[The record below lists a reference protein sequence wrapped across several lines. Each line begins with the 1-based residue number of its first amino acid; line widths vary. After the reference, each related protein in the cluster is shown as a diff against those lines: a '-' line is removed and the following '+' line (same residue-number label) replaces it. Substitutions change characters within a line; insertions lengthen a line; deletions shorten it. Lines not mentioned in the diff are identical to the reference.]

1 MKHYID
7 NNWKRYLCLLLCITL
22 ICAIFGCG
30 YEKKEKSYK
39 ETSELATNE
48 YTNDENVEIE
58 QSTDNN
64 KNEEEI
70 SQTDVTNV
78 LDFHLLDV
86 EQGTSVLVNCDGYW
100 LLYDGGNS
108 GTSSYVVAYLK
119 KQGVKKLD
127 YIIASH
133 FDADHISGLIGALN
147 VFECETVLSPDYE
160 ADTKIYNSFDNMV
173 KKNGALVIHPK
184 QGDNYYFGNAEIE
197 IVGPYTYS
205 YSEENDRSICVRI
218 TYGNT
223 HFLMCGDA
231 EYPAESDM
239 VNSGVSLCSDVF
251 VVSHHGSANSNSTA
265 FLNVVNPQYALI
277 SCELGNSYGHPS
289 DEALKRLRE
298 AGCLLYRT
306 DLQKEI
312 IGYSDGINVWFNQEA
327 TSDWRA
333 GPELEK
339 DDFVKNKD
347 NQNQTI
353 EVENNNID
361 YQYVCNTSTMK
372 FHYCYCNSVSK
383 MSDKNKKYTNETREE
398 LIEQGYTS
406 CGNCNP

>member
-1 MKHYID
+1 MKH
-7 NNWKRYLCLLLCITL
+7 NNSWKRYLCLVFCLFLMCIT
-22 ICAIFGCG
+22 FGCG
-30 YEKKEKSYK
+30 PEKKEKSHT
-39 ETSELATNE
+39 ETSEIVTEIN
-48 YTNDENVEIE
+48 NDEDEEIE
-58 QSTDNN
+58 KSINN
-64 KNEEEI
+64 DNEEE
-70 SQTDVTNV
+70 SLQTDFSNA
-78 LDFHLLDV
+78 LEFHLLDV
-86 EQGTSVLVNCDGYW
+86 EQGTSILVNCDDHW

-119 KQGVKKLD
+119 KQGIKKLD

-133 FDADHISGLIGALN
+133 FDADHISGLVGALN
-147 VFECETVLSPDYE
+147 VFECDTVLSPDYE

-173 KKNGALVIHPK
+173 KKNGALNIHPK
-184 QGDNYYFGNAEIE
+184 QGDHYCLGEAEIE

-205 YSEENDRSICVRI
+205 YAEENDRSICVRL

-231 EYPAESDM
+231 EYSAEFDM
-239 VNSGVSLCSDVF
+239 IKSGISLDSDVF
-251 VVSHHGSANSNSTA
+251 VVSHHGSAYSNSTE
-265 FLNVVNPQYALI
+265 FLNVVKPRYALI

-333 GPELEK
+333 GSELEK

-347 NQNQTI
+347 SQNQTI

>member
-78 LDFHLLDV
+78 LEFHLLDV
-86 EQGTSVLVNCDGYW
+86 EQGTSVLVNCDGHW

-173 KKNGALVIHPK
+173 KK
-184 QGDNYYFGNAEIE
+184 
-197 IVGPYTYS
+197 
-205 YSEENDRSICVRI
+205 
-218 TYGNT
+218 
-223 HFLMCGDA
+223 
-231 EYPAESDM
+231 M
-239 VNSGVSLCSDVF
+239 V
-251 VVSHHGSANSNSTA
+251 
-265 FLNVVNPQYALI
+265 P
-277 SCELGNSYGHPS
+277 
-289 DEALKRLRE
+289 
-298 AGCLLYRT
+298 
-306 DLQKEI
+306 
-312 IGYSDGINVWFNQEA
+312 
-327 TSDWRA
+327 
-333 GPELEK
+333 
-339 DDFVKNKD
+339 
-347 NQNQTI
+347 
-353 EVENNNID
+353 
-361 YQYVCNTSTMK
+361 
-372 FHYCYCNSVSK
+372 
-383 MSDKNKKYTNETREE
+383 
-398 LIEQGYTS
+398 
-406 CGNCNP
+406 

>member
-1 MKHYID
+1 MQR
-7 NNWKRYLCLLLCITL
+7 NG
-22 ICAIFGCG
+22 F
-30 YEKKEKSYK
+30 
-39 ETSELATNE
+39 
-48 YTNDENVEIE
+48 
-58 QSTDNN
+58 
-64 KNEEEI
+64 
-70 SQTDVTNV
+70 
-78 LDFHLLDV
+78 
-86 EQGTSVLVNCDGYW
+86 
-100 LLYDGGNS
+100 
-108 GTSSYVVAYLK
+108 
-119 KQGVKKLD
+119 D

-133 FDADHISGLIGALN
+133 FDADHISGLVGALN
-147 VFECETVLSPDYE
+147 VFECDTVLSPDYE

-173 KKNGALVIHPK
+173 KKNGALNIHPK
-184 QGDNYYFGNAEIE
+184 QGDHYCLGEAEIE

-205 YSEENDRSICVRI
+205 YAEENDRSICVRL

-231 EYPAESDM
+231 EYSAEFDM
-239 VNSGVSLCSDVF
+239 IKSGISLDSDVF
-251 VVSHHGSANSNSTA
+251 VVSHHGSAYSNSTE
-265 FLNVVNPQYALI
+265 FLNVVKPRYALI

-333 GPELEK
+333 GSELEK